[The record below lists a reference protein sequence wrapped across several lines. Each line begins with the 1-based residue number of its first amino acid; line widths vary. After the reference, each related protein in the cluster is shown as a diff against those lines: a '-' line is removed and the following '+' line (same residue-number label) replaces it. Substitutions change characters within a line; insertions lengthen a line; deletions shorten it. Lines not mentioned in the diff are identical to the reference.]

1 MTGAGVFLLLIGLIL
16 VGINVLVVILA
27 DIRSCLIFLVGLA
40 GLVMIII
47 GVVFIAN
54 ETKIVPLM
62 GAYSNIFLKINSYV
76 L

>member
-54 ETKIVPLM
+54 
-62 GAYSNIFLKINSYV
+62 
-76 L
+76 